1 MPVKRKPE
9 WLRKRNP
16 PNIMMRE
23 TKKILKKFE
32 LHSVCQSARCPNI
45 AECFSNKTATFMIL
59 GDICTRNC
67 RFCAVKNGTPGPINK
82 NEPENIR
89 KAVEELGLKH
99 VVITSVTRNDL
110 PDGGASQFIRSI
122 HEIRKMDPNIVV
134 EILTPDFKM
143 DKKVIK
149 NLVDAKPNIFNHNV
163 ETVPRLYSKVR
174 PQAIYQR
181 SLDLLEYVKKLDNKI
196 YTKSGIML
204 GLGETED
211 EVIQVMKD
219 LREIN
224 CNILTIGQYLQPT
237 KNHLEVEEYIV
248 PEKFD
253 KYKKIGEELG
263 FDYTASAPFVR
274 SSFNARDF
282 SNKFLKNLSS

>member
-1 MPVKRKPE
+1 
-9 WLRKRNP
+9 
-16 PNIMMRE
+16 
-23 TKKILKKFE
+23 
-32 LHSVCQSARCPNI
+32 
-45 AECFSNKTATFMIL
+45 
-59 GDICTRNC
+59 
-67 RFCAVKNGTPGPINK
+67 
-82 NEPENIR
+82 
-89 KAVEELGLKH
+89 
-99 VVITSVTRNDL
+99 
-110 PDGGASQFIRSI
+110 
-122 HEIRKMDPNIVV
+122 
-134 EILTPDFKM
+134 
-143 DKKVIK
+143 
-149 NLVDAKPNIFNHNV
+149 
-163 ETVPRLYSKVR
+163 
-174 PQAIYQR
+174 
-181 SLDLLEYVKKLDNKI
+181 
-196 YTKSGIML
+196 ML

>member
-1 MPVKRKPE
+1 
-9 WLRKRNP
+9 
-16 PNIMMRE
+16 
-23 TKKILKKFE
+23 
-32 LHSVCQSARCPNI
+32 
-45 AECFSNKTATFMIL
+45 MIL

-89 KAVEELGLKH
+89 KAVVELGLKH
-99 VVITSVTRNDL
+99 VVITSVTRDDL

-122 HEIRKMDPNIVV
+122 HEIRKMDSNIVV

-174 PQAIYQR
+174 PQAIYRR
-181 SLDLLEYVKKLDNKI
+181 SLELLEYVKKLDNKI